1 MGSGRSSSPYSA
13 PPVYTPPPQP
23 RRSRLQLPPAPPR
36 QPRLR
41 LKAVEDAELVED
53 AEPVRKK
60 RQLDC
65 KDFAAEVAKS
75 DSKLL
80 VVRGYIVLAE
90 NGFTEHWWCQTKRGI
105 VVDITPLAACD
116 GQYLPLKERS
126 AVPELLC
133 GALNGGCQVDPVCEW
148 CEVRYRL
155 EADGHERTLINTDRG
170 ISQLRVVFDRL
181 WNDGRARR

>member
-1 MGSGRSSSPYSA
+1 MGGGRSSSYHSA
-13 PPVYTPPPQP
+13 PPVYTPPAQP
-23 RRSRLQLPPAPPR
+23 GRPRLQLE
-36 QPRLR
+36 
-41 LKAVEDAELVED
+41 AVEDAE
-53 AEPVRKK
+53 
-60 RQLDC
+60 LDC

-80 VVRGYIVLAE
+80 VVRGYIVLPE

-116 GQYLPLKERS
+116 GQYIPLKERS

-148 CEVRYRL
+148 CEVRHRL
-155 EADGHERTLINTDRG
+155 EADGHERTLIKTDRG

-181 WNDGRARR
+181 WNDGRPRR